1 MDKIKV
7 TFLKDRRCVIDID
20 SPYFMTLRNH
30 FSYDNPAAR
39 FTKYSRLPK
48 RLYSITMNGYCDI
61 GLLWNIMKF
70 IKSEGWDAKLDMTDR
85 VKSIL
90 SKEIDCEIVEVP
102 NKKYKLRDYQL
113 DSVKNGLSNGGG
125 LCLVGTGGGK
135 SLIIATLLETLYKN
149 DGESFKAMLVVPN
162 LSLIEQMSDD
172 FDTYQCSFS
181 CSKWS
186 GKNELNEN
194 TNVVIVNTGFLQSSK
209 ERSAEYKHFFK
220 NIDYIFYDEVHLF
233 GNEPEPKATVLIKQY
248 KYKAVFGFTGSLPD
262 NTYESGKVYGFFGK
276 PFYEKTSKSLRDEN
290 YLTKVQIKMVYFNHN
305 TPFDEIYEK
314 DVEDVQNYNNEVD
327 FITYCD
333 FRNQKLKNI
342 VSKIDGNVLVLVDR
356 IDQGENLENLF
367 SDIVDKRVYFIRG
380 SMPVEERSK
389 IILDMESSNDII
401 CIAMSKIFSTGI
413 SINNLPYAVFYLI
426 GKSWNKTIQSIG
438 RGLRLHEKK
447 DVFNLFDLCDNLIFS
462 KKQAEARKKIY
473 DNQKIEYKQ
482 FDVYEK

>member
-162 LSLIEQMSDD
+162 LSLSG
-172 FDTYQCSFS
+172 SFTEVRILVGLFTS
-181 CSKWS
+181 
-186 GKNELNEN
+186 
-194 TNVVIVNTGFLQSSK
+194 QSNKLHHWKKDSL
-209 ERSAEYKHFFK
+209 ALAFFHCARR
-220 NIDYIFYDEVHLF
+220 YIFTTL
-233 GNEPEPKATVLIKQY
+233 NP
-248 KYKAVFGFTGSLPD
+248 
-262 NTYESGKVYGFFGK
+262 N
-276 PFYEKTSKSLRDEN
+276 
-290 YLTKVQIKMVYFNHN
+290 
-305 TPFDEIYEK
+305 
-314 DVEDVQNYNNEVD
+314 
-327 FITYCD
+327 
-333 FRNQKLKNI
+333 FRL
-342 VSKIDGNVLVLVDR
+342 
-356 IDQGENLENLF
+356 
-367 SDIVDKRVYFIRG
+367 
-380 SMPVEERSK
+380 
-389 IILDMESSNDII
+389 
-401 CIAMSKIFSTGI
+401 
-413 SINNLPYAVFYLI
+413 
-426 GKSWNKTIQSIG
+426 
-438 RGLRLHEKK
+438 
-447 DVFNLFDLCDNLIFS
+447 
-462 KKQAEARKKIY
+462 
-473 DNQKIEYKQ
+473 
-482 FDVYEK
+482 